1 MKLNPLGRT
10 GLFVS
15 ELCLGT
21 MTFGGG
27 DEGIWGRIGRLQ
39 QDEAERIVGGALDAG
54 INFIDTADVYAGG
67 RSEEITG
74 QALRNL
80 KVPRE
85 SVVVATKVFGET
97 GSGPNMRGTTRSHIV
112 AGLKESL
119 RRLQLDHVDLY
130 QIHGFDPATPI
141 EETVRALDTL
151 VQHGHVRYVGV
162 SNWAA
167 WQIMKAI
174 GIAERLGLARFESL
188 QAYYTIAG
196 RDLERELVPMLQSEG
211 LGLLVWSPLAGGFL
225 SGKYG
230 RDQQGEA
237 GSRRTAFDFPPVDK
251 ERAFDCIDVMR
262 EIAAARGVSVAQIA
276 LAWLLHQPAVTS
288 VIIGAKKPEQLA
300 DNIGA
305 VAVELGADELTR
317 LGDVSRLPA
326 EYPGWMFTRQGE
338 VRRKQLAEAR
348 RAGEPGEGLTWPS
361 ARSVSSPDRRR
372 ASARRRCAC
381 TLSVAG
387 TSSSTVRATSRPPK
401 RSPKNAARS
410 VPMRSSFAP
419 TSPPTP
425 TAAASRPRSSSA
437 SAASTCWSTT
447 PARPSSSRRATS
459 TASTLTTS
467 SASTPST

>member
-1 MKLNPLGRT
+1 VKLNPLGRT

-27 DEGIWGRIGRLQ
+27 DEGMWGKIGRLQ
-39 QDEAERIVGGALDAG
+39 QEEAERIVGGAIDAG

-85 SVVVATKVFGET
+85 SVVVATKAFGET
-97 GSGPNMRGTTRSHIV
+97 APSANARGATRSHIV
-112 AGLKESL
+112 AALKESL

-141 EETVRALDTL
+141 EETVRALDTM
-151 VQHGHVRYVGV
+151 VEHGHVRYVGV

-167 WQIMKAI
+167 WQIMKAL
-174 GIAERLGLARFESL
+174 GIAERLGLARFQSL

-211 LGLLVWSPLAGGFL
+211 LGLMVWSPLAGGFL

-230 RDQQGEA
+230 RDQAGEA
-237 GSRRTAFDFPPVDK
+237 GSRRTAFDFPPLDK
-251 ERAFDCIDVMR
+251 ERAYDAIDVMR
-262 EIAAARGVSVAQIA
+262 EIAGARGVSVAQIA

-305 VAVELGADELTR
+305 TR
-317 LGDVSRLPA
+317 LALDAGELARLDEVSRLPN

-338 VRRKQLAEAR
+338 IRHKQIAEAR
-348 RAGEPGEGLTWPS
+348 QPL
-361 ARSVSSPDRRR
+361 
-372 ASARRRCAC
+372 
-381 TLSVAG
+381 VAG
-387 TSSSTVRATSRPPK
+387 
-401 RSPKNAARS
+401 
-410 VPMRSSFAP
+410 
-419 TSPPTP
+419 
-425 TAAASRPRSSSA
+425 
-437 SAASTCWSTT
+437 
-447 PARPSSSRRATS
+447 
-459 TASTLTTS
+459 
-467 SASTPST
+467 